1 MRRTPLQFV
10 TLCWS
15 SVEDVTVCGCL
26 SLCLAQKLMTCPLR
40 QRHVGQAPTRS
51 KPDKQLRKWR
61 AD

>member
-1 MRRTPLQFV
+1 MRRTQLQFV

-40 QRHVGQAPTRS
+40 QRHVGQAPT
-51 KPDKQLRKWR
+51 PLQT
-61 AD
+61 